1 MMVQEERNTGTIIT
15 VFSTSS
21 SVGKTVLSI
30 NLAAQL
36 AKERFSV
43 CLVDLDFQFGDV
55 CHYLKLDP
63 KVSIYHYQESKNQNI
78 SDYFIKYNDKLSVLA
93 APTEIE
99 ESYNIETPVV
109 LQALNELKKQFD
121 YVVLDTAPGF
131 SDVNLAAMDI
141 SNLVLFVG
149 ILDFLPTIKNMKI
162 GYNTMLNVGYSPQKI
177 RFILNR
183 SNAKKNIGAKD
194 VESILGQ
201 TFYHDLPNEFATTIT
216 SIRNGIPMVHNIEN
230 SEYGKKIAELV
241 YNLLNPSSKKKNED
255 SWIKR
260 IFGS

>member
-1 MMVQEERNTGTIIT
+1 MVQEERNTGTIIT

-30 NLAAQL
+30 NFAAQL
-36 AKERFSV
+36 AKERFNV

-55 CHYLKLDP
+55 CHYLKLNSN
-63 KVSIYHYQESKNQNI
+63 VSIYNYQEGKNKNI
-78 SDYFIKYNDKLSVLA
+78 KEFLVKYNDNLAVLG
-93 APTEIE
+93 APKEIE

-109 LQALNELKKQFD
+109 LQGLNELKKYFD
-121 YVVLDTAPGF
+121 YVILDTAPGF
-131 SDVNLAAMDI
+131 SDLNLAAMDV

-162 GYNTMLNVGYSPQKI
+162 GYNTMLNVGYPPQKI

-183 SNAKKNIGAKD
+183 SNAKKNIGVKD
-194 VESILGQ
+194 VESILGE
-201 TFYHDLPNEFATTIT
+201 TFYHALPNEFATTIN
-216 SIRNGIPMVHNIEN
+216 SIRTGVPMVYNEAN
-230 SEYGKKIAELV
+230 SEYGKEVSELV
-241 YNLLNPSSKKKNED
+241 YNMLNPSSGKKKNNE

-260 IFGS
+260 FFGS